1 MEEFTRQRHQ
11 WMADHILVWEPAVRH
26 WLCRYARTLT
36 RDDIDDLLQEA
47 YARLWKVDFS
57 LVRSGRKLLFTT
69 VANVLKDQLRRAR
82 VVSIESVAEFEPL
95 GEEAP
100 GPEHRVSAQ
109 QRFERLLEAVK
120 KLTPQQRAVFQAS
133 KFEGLNGE
141 QIALRMGISKK
152 TVENHM
158 RFALAE
164 VTRIMFGEGEI
175 ARQTSHRDD
184 RERAPKRD

>member
-1 MEEFTRQRHQ
+1 
-11 WMADHILVWEPAVRH
+11 MADNVLVWEPAVRR

-47 YARLWKVDFS
+47 YARLWKIDFS

-69 VANVLKDQLRRAR
+69 VANVFKDQLRRAR
-82 VVSIESVAEFEPL
+82 VVSIESVAEFESL
-95 GEEAP
+95 TEETA
-100 GPEHRVSAQ
+100 GPEHRVSVQ
-109 QRFERLLEAVK
+109 QQFERLLEAVQ

-133 KFEGLNGE
+133 KFEGLGGK
-141 QIALRMGISKK
+141 QIAARMGISKK

-164 VTRIMFGEGEI
+164 VTRILFGEGEI
-175 ARQTSHRDD
+175 PCQTSQRDD
-184 RERAPKRD
+184 HERATKRD